1 MSLAERGRL
10 SCAFFRRELVVAAAA
25 VLLLGG
31 CTVRPLYM
39 AEPATPGGASAGM
52 AATLSSISVRP
63 VANRAAQQ
71 VRNNLVFLLSR
82 GGAEPTNPAYYLT
95 LSVGE
100 SVLAT
105 ATTQISDVANVPTAD
120 TLTLTGIYTLVDA
133 KTNKRVLSGKR
144 AVMSSFD
151 VPQQEYAAIRA
162 QANAQTRAARELAEL
177 LHLAIAQDLAHPTT
191 K

>member
-1 MSLAERGRL
+1 MSLPDRNRL
-10 SCAFFRRELVVAAAA
+10 PRRVVLAAAA
-25 VLLLGG
+25 SLLVGG

-39 AEPATPGGASAGM
+39 AEPAKAGGASAGM
-52 AATLSSISVRP
+52 AATLSSISVKP
-63 VANRAAQQ
+63 VGTRAAQE

-82 GGAEPTNPAYYLT
+82 GGAEPANPAYYLT
-95 LSVGE
+95 LNVSELVQ
-100 SVLAT
+100 AT

-120 TLTLTGIYTLVDA
+120 TLTLTGSYTLTDA
-133 KTNKRVLSGKR
+133 KTNKPVLSGKR

-162 QANAQTRAARELAEL
+162 QANAQSRAARELAEF
-177 LHLAIAQDLAHPTT
+177 LHLAIAQDLAHRAT

>member
-1 MSLAERGRL
+1 MSLPERGRL
-10 SCAFFRRELVVAAAA
+10 FRAFRRRELVAAAA

-39 AEPATPGGASAGM
+39 AEPAGTGGASGSM
-52 AATLSSISVRP
+52 ASTLSSISIKP
-63 VANRAAQQ
+63 VGARAAQE
-71 VRNNLVFLLSR
+71 VRNQLVFLLDR
-82 GGAEPTNPAYYLT
+82 GGAEPASPAYYLT
-95 LSVGE
+95 LNVSEAVQ
-100 SVLAT
+100 AT

-120 TLTLTGIYTLVDA
+120 TLTLTGTYTLTDA
-133 KTNKRVLSGKR
+133 KTNKPVLSGKR

-162 QANAQTRAARELAEL
+162 QANAQSRAARELAQV
-177 LHLAIAQDLAHPTT
+177 LHLAIAQDLAHRAT